1 MSVPLKVECYSG
13 HTYAERPVAFTWGGQ
28 RYRIERVL
36 KQWRSPCG
44 PGFQVLT
51 ASGARFELVYD
62 EIQDRWSLEK
72 RPQTTC
78 SKGEKIMRNF
88 VSKRVEAVPPS
99 GIRRFFDI
107 AATMDDVVSL
117 GIGEPDFNAPEAA
130 ARAGARALDT
140 GDVHYTSNSGIIEL
154 RRAIATHV
162 ERLYGV
168 HYDPE
173 SEILVTVGVSEALYL
188 ALAAILDPGDEVIVP
203 EPCFVSYAS
212 GVSLAGGVPVSVP
225 TYVHER
231 FQVTAETLRAAIT
244 PRTKA
249 LLIGYPNNP
258 TGAVLGRE
266 RMAEIAALAGK
277 HDLLVISDEI
287 YDRLVYGVEHI
298 CFSSLPGMRQR
309 TIVLQGFSKAYAMT
323 GFRVGFALAP
333 PPLLAAMRKVHQ
345 YLIMS
350 APTVGQRAALGAI
363 TQAEEDIQDMVA
375 RYDRRRKLIVGGL
388 NEIGLTCF
396 EPQGAFYAFP
406 SIAVTGMDDETFAE
420 TLLGEERVAVV
431 PGSAFGES
439 GRGFVRC
446 SYATAYEQI
455 EEALERMARFMRR
468 HG

>member
-1 MSVPLKVECYSG
+1 
-13 HTYAERPVAFTWGGQ
+13 
-28 RYRIERVL
+28 
-36 KQWRSPCG
+36 
-44 PGFQVLT
+44 
-51 ASGARFELVYD
+51 
-62 EIQDRWSLEK
+62 
-72 RPQTTC
+72 
-78 SKGEKIMRNF
+78 MRNF
-88 VSKRVEAVPPS
+88 VSKRVNAVPPS

-107 AATMDDVVSL
+107 AATMDDVISL
-117 GIGEPDFNAPEAA
+117 GIGEPDFNAPPAA
-130 ARAGARALDT
+130 AQAGARALDT

-154 RRAIATHV
+154 RRAISAQV
-162 ERLYGV
+162 EQLYGMR
-168 HYDPE
+168 YDPE
-173 SEILVTVGVSEALYL
+173 TEILVTVGVSEALYL
-188 ALAAILDPGDEVIVP
+188 ALTAVLDPGDEVIVP

-212 GVSLAGGVPVSVP
+212 GVSLVGGVPVPVS

-258 TGAVLGRE
+258 TGAVLSPQ
-266 RMAEIAALAGK
+266 RMAEIAALAEE

-287 YDRLVYGVEHI
+287 YDRLVYGVEHT
-298 CFSSLPGMRQR
+298 CFSSLPHMRQR

-323 GFRVGFALAP
+323 GFRVGYALTT

-350 APTVGQRAALGAI
+350 APTVGQQAALAAM
-363 TQAEEDIQDMVA
+363 THSEDDVKEMVA

-388 NEIGLTCF
+388 NEIGLACF

-406 SIAVTGMDDETFAE
+406 SIKVTGMDGETFAE
-420 TLLGEERVAVV
+420 TLLQEERVAVV

-439 GRGFVRC
+439 GQGFVRC